1 MRAADAAKREI
12 RPRTPMGVRG
22 LLCRMGLA
30 VGMEQC
36 AYGKWDNGKGEGS
49 VAGAVAAGAGVV
61 LGHLHG
67 VGREELVDREGHAAE
82 QAAGVL
88 LIAAAALRLGD
99 AVVIHRDQQLG
110 VPLQPHQRELS

>member
-1 MRAADAAKREI
+1 
-12 RPRTPMGVRG
+12 MGVRG

-36 AYGKWDNGKGEGS
+36 AYGKWGNGKGEGS

-99 AVVIHRDQQLG
+99 SVVIHRDQQLG
-110 VPLQPHQRELS
+110 VPFQPHQRELS